1 MKSVK
6 AEIIAVGTEL
16 LLGQITNTNARY
28 LSQQLSY
35 LGIDV
40 YYQTVVGDN
49 LNRLKQAIELASSR
63 ADVILFSGGIGPT
76 QDDLT
81 KDALGEVLGRSQ
93 HIYPEAMKKVESFF
107 EGRDKPMTENNRRQA
122 IILEGS
128 EPLDNEVGLAVG
140 IAVSQDDKH
149 YIVLPGP
156 PKELQAMFESQAKPW
171 LAKNV
176 LSEEQ
181 PIYSKMLKFAGIGES
196 ALEDALLDLIS
207 AQTDP
212 TIAPYAKEG
221 EVTIRLTT
229 KADSEKEANVKLKN
243 MEAEI
248 RKRLPDHM
256 YADQNITIE
265 EQILLMMTGMG
276 LSLAAAESCTGGLIM
291 ENLTRIPG
299 SALVFMGGVVSY
311 SNEMK
316 EKLLNV
322 PHEML
327 EGENAPGA
335 VSEEVAE
342 VMADEAR
349 KLLDTDFA
357 VSVTG
362 VAGPGA
368 SERKPVGLVYIGLAE
383 RNRPTE
389 VFKLNL
395 KGNREAIRIR
405 SAKNIMYRLWLRLK
419 ELQNE
424 QLVEKQQQSE

>member
-1 MKSVK
+1 MKAVK

-63 ADVILFSGGIGPT
+63 ADVIVFSGGIGPT

-81 KDALGEVLGRSQ
+81 KDALGEVLGRSL
-93 HIYPEAMKKVESFF
+93 HIHAESMQTVEKFF

-122 IILEGS
+122 IILENS
-128 EPLDNEVGLAVG
+128 DPLRNEVGLAVG
-140 IAVSQDDKH
+140 VAISQDEKH

-156 PKELQAMFESQAKPW
+156 PKELQPMFENQAIPW
-171 LAKNV
+171 LMEHV
-176 LSEEQ
+176 LTDEY

-229 KADSEKEANVKLKN
+229 KAPDEKEAMSKLKA
-243 MEAEI
+243 MEAQI
-248 RKRLPDHM
+248 RERLPEYM
-256 YADQNITIE
+256 YADRDITIE
-265 EQILLMMTGMG
+265 NQIIQMMTGMK
-276 LSLAAAESCTGGLIM
+276 LTLAAAESCTGGLVM
-291 ENLTRIPG
+291 QNLTTIPG

-316 EKLLNV
+316 EQILNV
-322 PHEML
+322 PHELL

-342 VMADEAR
+342 VMADQAR
-349 KLLDTDFA
+349 RLLDTDFA

-362 VAGPGA
+362 VAGPGS
-368 SERKPVGLVYIGLAE
+368 SERKPVGLVYIAIAE
-383 RNRPTE
+383 RDRKTE
-389 VFKLNL
+389 VFQLNL

-405 SAKNIMYRLWLRLK
+405 SAKSLMYRLWLRLK
-419 ELQNE
+419 QRENE
-424 QLVEKQQQSE
+424 QLAEQS